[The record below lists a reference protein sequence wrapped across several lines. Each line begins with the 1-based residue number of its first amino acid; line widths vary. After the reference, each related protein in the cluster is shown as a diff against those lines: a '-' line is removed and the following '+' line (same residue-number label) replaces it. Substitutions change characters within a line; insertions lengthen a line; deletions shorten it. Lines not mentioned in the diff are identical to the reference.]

1 MVLRSISLMVTLE
14 HVGGIFLFNKKKKPT
29 DQKTTT
35 ENVETS
41 MLCKFVMDGAGKKLG
56 ESVSVNDDLLI
67 IKSGSRFLGVPLKH
81 VEPLEKTLLVK
92 GLIDFT
98 KAYELGE
105 KWRKESYREMNQ
117 HDPPEEKS
125 RRF

>member
-1 MVLRSISLMVTLE
+1 MVLRITCMLSTLE
-14 HVGGIFLFNKKKKPT
+14 HVGGIFLFNRKKE
-29 DQKTTT
+29 TT
-35 ENVETS
+35 EQKKTIENIDNS
-41 MLCKFVMDGAGKKLG
+41 MMCKFVIDGVGKKLG
-56 ESVSVNDDLLI
+56 ESVSIDDDILI

-81 VEPLEKTLLVK
+81 VDPVEKTLVVK

-117 HDPPEEKS
+117 HDPPAEKPK
-125 RRF
+125 RF

>member
-1 MVLRSISLMVTLE
+1 MLFTLE
-14 HVGGIFLFNKKKKPT
+14 HVGGILLFNRKKE
-29 DQKTTT
+29 TT
-35 ENVETS
+35 EQKKIIENIDTS
-41 MLCKFVMDGAGKKLG
+41 MMCKFVIDGVGKKLG
-56 ESVSVNDDLLI
+56 ESVSIDDDILI

-81 VEPLEKTLLVK
+81 VDPVEKTLVVK

-117 HDPPEEKS
+117 HDPPAEKPK
-125 RRF
+125 RF